1 MKGME
6 ILGNIDLDKILAELK
21 QRDKKIN
28 DLGLENK
35 A

>member
-21 QRDKKIN
+21 HRDKKIN